1 MTWWIRCSQLKHE
14 KKKFHEVCFNL
25 RKKLKGIFVING
37 KTDFTAIWACS
48 VIHVSSVIFYAWDW
62 VALVLILGI
71 QETKTA
77 SLHGTKK
84 EKDRTLGCSSWVM
97 KQKEHRENLGSLNF
111 SLVSALLLAV
121 LPWAKFLI
129 SLNLLS
135 LGIKVPQ
142 LAFPCTRYV
151 WVQASQAR
159 KADVSHMG
167 LMGKR
172 SYIDVAGLCAVLHPL
187 IKPSW

>member
-1 MTWWIRCSQLKHE
+1 M
-14 KKKFHEVCFNL
+14 
-25 RKKLKGIFVING
+25 RKKVEGDLRYKWKNRFYSYLSLLCYSCVIS
-37 KTDFTAIWACS
+37 DILCMRLELLWYYS
-48 VIHVSSVIFYAWDW
+48 AWYPGNQDCISTW
-62 VALVLILGI
+62 Y
-71 QETKTA
+71 Q
-77 SLHGTKK
+77 K

-142 LAFPCTRYV
+142 LAFLAQDMCEYRLV
-151 WVQASQAR
+151 KAR

-172 SYIDVAGLCAVLHPL
+172 SYIDVAGLCAVCIPR
-187 IKPSW
+187 